1 MKWVL
6 AAISAVGAGF
16 VLLIVA
22 APSKGAGFLGGCLLA
37 LGGLHVLLYR
47 RLGTST
53 FNHARSMPKFIAYT
67 WYEVGESGAQHLY
80 LGIGIA
86 AICAAIFLLVRAYI

>member
-6 AAISAVGAGF
+6 GGISLGGAGF
-16 VLLIVA
+16 VLLIAA
-22 APSKGAGFLGGCLLA
+22 APTRGDGFLGSCLLA
-37 LGGLHVLLYR
+37 LGGFHVLFYR

-53 FNHARSMPKFIAYT
+53 FNQARSLPKLFARP
-67 WYEVGESGAQHLY
+67 WNVVGESGAQHLY

-86 AICAAIFLLVRAYI
+86 ALSAAIFLLVRA